1 MQNNNKKNQ
10 KDLERI
16 EQIAELMDSK
26 FKIPGTNFTFGL
38 DPLLGLIPV
47 VGDMASM
54 SISALTV
61 LAAARSGAGTLILL
75 KMIGNFVVDAL
86 VGAIPFLGDIFD
98 FVFKAN
104 RRNVRLLRQYYQEDR
119 HTGSATPVLAVV
131 MLVLISVLCLI
142 AFLLYHVLVWINAAF
157 MAL

>member
-10 KDLERI
+10 KDLERL
-16 EQIAELMDSK
+16 EKIAELMDSK

-61 LAAARSGAGTLILL
+61 LAAARSGAGTLIQ
-75 KMIGNFVVDAL
+75 IGRASCRERVL
-86 VGAIPFLGDIFD
+86 M
-98 FVFKAN
+98 
-104 RRNVRLLRQYYQEDR
+104 
-119 HTGSATPVLAVV
+119 PV
-131 MLVLISVLCLI
+131 
-142 AFLLYHVLVWINAAF
+142 
-157 MAL
+157 